1 MTTPAVEQLQLLHQ
15 IQNHTLPVLNT
26 LYLGIVLSLPFI
38 PIGWKLG
45 IYNFLTS
52 PNAGFLAN
60 IKLSPVAFVVFIN
73 FYPLITLAI
82 VCLLGYLLVQL
93 ISQLFAGIRY
103 GISRFQKVPPKVFL
117 ELTFPSDTTK
127 SAYATEELYR
137 LLHTLSRQKGFWDRV
152 LQRKN
157 GYSLEIVSTRNEG
170 IRYLLAAEANVIE
183 TIQYN
188 LRSYL
193 PGIRIRVVHDY
204 LAPYLKHKDGSKT
217 YIGLEEFKLSGHFAL
232 PLETQTALKEH
243 DPISYLTGNMTK
255 LVSGELISFQVV
267 TTPLLSST
275 HRKDLKEMQILRRR
289 MVKGEPLTPVLQ
301 KDFLQKVVSLPVISA
316 FWMVIRIV
324 WVIVWGLFNFVMEM
338 VVTVANESSKTPR
351 IIDTTPK
358 VKPQQILNP
367 YEQELSTIV
376 KGKIDQTLFETSIR
390 ILVVADTS
398 DEVNLRL
405 NGLMAAFGQL
415 SSSYQSLVTKHHGLF
430 APNIQSGL
438 QSFKTRSLS
447 QNTIY
452 SNPILSASELSDLFH
467 FPYMDTTKTE
477 GLVKSK
483 SRDLPAPLS
492 LKRDTTKLDVV
503 VGKNNYGGE
512 ETPVGLTKIQRHEHT
527 YIVGKTGM
535 GKTTIIK
542 QMAYQD
548 ILSGKGVAVIDPH
561 GDMIKELL
569 SVIPNSRKKDVI
581 YLDPTDKSW
590 PVGLNILNPG
600 GTFVDEEEKADWIT
614 GSVISVF
621 MKITPK
627 ANWGQRMEHILR
639 NATMTA
645 LITESPT
652 LMTIQKLLTNTAY
665 RQQVTATLKD
675 PVLKQFWLDEFKMFG
690 HMQKA
695 DMISPLTNKLG
706 EFITSPMSR
715 HILLQAESTIKFS
728 DVMDQGKVLLVNL
741 SKGNLGEERSGFFGT
756 LIISLIQMAAYQRA
770 QIPEDER
777 KDFFLYI
784 DEFQNFANAHFAD
797 IFSEA
802 RKFHVFIIPSHQNV
816 AQIEDVKTAKVVL
829 GNSGT
834 IISLKNGPDDEAVIL
849 PFMSPEVE
857 QGEIINLQPH
867 HFFMKVTNEDS
878 EDAFS
883 GETVPLDIKGS
894 GKVRDFVIANTRK
907 QYATPR
913 AVVEKQL
920 DILFGVSDKPEEKV
934 GKKMKDNA
942 GKTGTSRRK
951 NTHKHVRKSL
961 QN

>member
-117 ELTFPSDTTK
+117 ELTFPHDTTK

-137 LLHTLSRQKGFWDRV
+137 LLHTLSRQKSFWDRV

-170 IRYLLAAEANVIE
+170 IRYLLAAEPNVIE
-183 TIQYN
+183 TIQYS

-193 PGIRIRVVHDY
+193 PGIRIRIVHDY
-204 LAPYLKHKDGSKT
+204 LDLYLKHKDDDSKCL
-217 YIGLEEFKLSGHFAL
+217 GLEEFKLSGHFAL

-255 LVSGELISFQVV
+255 LTSGELVAFQVV
-267 TTPLLSST
+267 TTPLLSPT
-275 HRKDLKEMQILRRR
+275 HKKDLKEMQIFKQR
-289 MVKGEPLTPVLQ
+289 MVRGEPLTPVLQ

-316 FWMVIRIV
+316 FWVVVKII
-324 WVIVWGLFNFVMEM
+324 WFIIWGLFSFVMEM
-338 VVTVANESSKTPR
+338 IVTVANEGSKSPQ

-358 VKPQQILNP
+358 IKPQQILNP

-390 ILVVADTS
+390 ILVVADTN

-415 SSSYQSLVTKHHGLF
+415 SSSYQSLVTKHGVF
-430 APNIQSGL
+430 APNIRSGL
-438 QSFKTRSLS
+438 QSFKTRGLS
-447 QNTIY
+447 QNSIHP
-452 SNPILSASELSDLFH
+452 NPILSASELSDLFH

-492 LKRDTTKLDVV
+492 LKRDTTQLDVI
-503 VGKNNYGGE
+503 VGKNQYGGE
-512 ETPVGLTKIQRHEHT
+512 ETPVGLTQTQRHEHT

-542 QMAYQD
+542 QMSYQD

-561 GDMIKELL
+561 GDLVKELL
-569 SVIPNSRKKDVI
+569 SVIPESRKKDVI
-581 YLDPTDKSW
+581 YLDPTDKLW

-600 GTFVDEEEKADWIT
+600 GTFVDDEEKADWIT

-645 LITESPT
+645 LATESPT
-652 LMTIQKLLTNTAY
+652 LMTIQKLLTNTGY
-665 RQQVTATLKD
+665 RQSVTATLKD
-675 PVLKQFWLDEFKMFG
+675 PVLKQFWLDEFKMLG
-690 HMQKA
+690 NMQKA

-706 EFITSPMSR
+706 EFITSPLSR

-770 QIPEDER
+770 QIPEGKR

-849 PFMSPEVE
+849 PFMEPEVE
-857 QGEIINLQPH
+857 KGEIINLPPH

-883 GETVPLDIKGS
+883 GETVPLAVKGS
-894 GKVRDFVIANTRK
+894 DKVRDFVIANTRK
-907 QYATPR
+907 LYATPR

-920 DILFGVSDKPEEKV
+920 DILFGVSEEPEEKTV
-934 GKKMKDNA
+934 KKMKDNT
-942 GKTGTSRRK
+942 GKTGGLRRK
-951 NTHKHVRKSL
+951 NTLKPVRKSL
-961 QN
+961 QK

>member
-15 IQNHTLPVLNT
+15 IQNHTLPFLNT
-26 LYLGIVLSLPFI
+26 LYLGIVLNLPFI
-38 PIGWKLG
+38 PIEWKLG

-52 PNAGFLAN
+52 PSAAFLTN
-60 IKLSPVAFVVFIN
+60 IKLSPVALVILIG
-73 FYPLITLAI
+73 FYPLITLA
-82 VCLLGYLLVQL
+82 VLCLLGYLLVQL
-93 ISQLFAGIRY
+93 ILLLLSGIRY
-103 GISRFQKVPPKVFL
+103 GIGRFQKVAPKIFL
-117 ELTFPSDTTK
+117 ELTFPHDTTK

-137 LLHTLSRQKGFWDRV
+137 LLHTLSRQKSFWDRV

-170 IRYLLAAEANVIE
+170 IRYLVAAGPNVIE

-193 PGIRIRVVHDY
+193 PGIHIRVVNDY
-204 LAPYLKHKDGSKT
+204 LGPYLDKKDDNLKCL
-217 YIGLEEFKLSGHFAL
+217 GLEEFKLSGHFAL

-255 LVSGELISFQVV
+255 LTSGELVAFQVV
-267 TTPLLSST
+267 TTPLLPPT
-275 HRKDLKEMQILRRR
+275 HKNDLKEMQTLRRR

-301 KDFLQKVVSLPVISA
+301 KDFLQKIVSLPVLSAIWLVIKISWTI
-316 FWMVIRIV
+316 F
-324 WVIVWGLFNFVMEM
+324 WGLFSFVIEM
-338 VVTVANESSKTPR
+338 ISTVANENSKTPQ
-351 IIDTTPK
+351 IMNTTPK

-367 YEQELSTIV
+367 YEQELSTII

-390 ILVVADTS
+390 ILVVADTG

-415 SSSYQSLVTKHHGLF
+415 SSSYQSLVTKHGLI
-430 APNIQSGL
+430 APGLQSGL
-438 QSFKTRSLS
+438 QSFKNRTLS
-447 QNTIY
+447 QQLTNP
-452 SNPILSASELSDLFH
+452 NPILSASELSDLFH

-512 ETPVGLTKIQRHEHT
+512 ETAVGLTSSQRHEHT

-561 GDMIKELL
+561 GDLVKELL

-581 YLDPTDKSW
+581 YLDPTDKLW
-590 PVGLNILNPG
+590 PVGLNILVPG

-645 LITESPT
+645 LTTESPT
-652 LMTIQKLLTNTAY
+652 LMTIQKLLTNKEY

-675 PVLKQFWLDEFKMFG
+675 PVLKQFWADEFKMFG
-690 HMQKA
+690 NMQKA

-706 EFITSPMSR
+706 EFITSTLSR

-728 DVMDQGKVLLVNL
+728 NIMDQGKVLLVNL

-770 QIPEDER
+770 QIPENKR

-802 RKFHVFIIPSHQNV
+802 RKFHVFIIPSHQNI

-849 PFMSPEVE
+849 PFMEPEVE
-857 QGEIINLQPH
+857 KGQIVNLPPY

-894 GKVRDFVIANTRK
+894 DTVRDFVIANTRK
-907 QYATPR
+907 RYATSR

-920 DILFGVSDKPEEKV
+920 NILFGVSEEPEEKTV
-934 GKKMKDNA
+934 KKMKYNA
-942 GKTGTSRRK
+942 GKTGGSRRK
-951 NTHKHVRKSL
+951 NTHKPVRKSL